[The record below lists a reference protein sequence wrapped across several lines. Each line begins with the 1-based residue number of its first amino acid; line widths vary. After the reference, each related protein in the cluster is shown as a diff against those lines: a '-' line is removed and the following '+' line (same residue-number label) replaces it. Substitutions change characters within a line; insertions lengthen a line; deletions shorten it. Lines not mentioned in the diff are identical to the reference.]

1 MVHPCS
7 LAPCYRKGSS
17 ERERSPLVQ
26 CKQIIL
32 SYIGMHAQSQRPFQ
46 RGAIGE
52 DTAAADIL
60 AGRVV
65 PMSIEGMRCTFRS
78 WSPNVSF

>member
-1 MVHPCS
+1 
-7 LAPCYRKGSS
+7 
-17 ERERSPLVQ
+17 VQ

-60 AGRVV
+60 AGRVE
-65 PMSIEGMRCTFRS
+65 PMSIEGMHCTFRTVGLQMFLS
-78 WSPNVSF
+78 SQETNTIY